1 MNVIVNGRNF
11 EISNSV
17 REYAQEKIHK
27 FDKFLNDAT
36 EAVFTLSVDKY
47 RHQAEVLIKAGKVQ
61 IQAEAVTEEMYS
73 SIDEVLEKLDR
84 QVRKHKDKAADRR
97 KEGKKAASRAEA
109 PLETQAPEPDETSD
123 PENVV
128 VIKKEKF
135 AMKPMSPEEAAMQL
149 SLLDKDFYVFRNDS
163 NSRISVIY
171 KRKDGDFGL
180 IEPAQ

>member
-11 EISNSV
+11 EISTSV

-36 EAVFTLSVDKY
+36 EAVFTLSVEKY
-47 RHQAEVLIKAGKVQ
+47 RHKAEVMIKAGKVQ
-61 IQAEAVTEEMYS
+61 IQAESITAEMYS

-84 QVRKHKDKAADRR
+84 QVRKHKEKTTDRR
-97 KEGKKAASRAEA
+97 KEGKKAASKSGPPLKAEA
-109 PLETQAPEPDETSD
+109 PGPEDVGLEGI
-123 PENVV
+123 V

-149 SLLDKDFYVFRNDS
+149 NLLDKDFYVFRNDS